1 MKKSMLVGTIAMVSL
16 FSACR
21 DNSSQQ
27 PHDQMHDQM
36 NEGHEHAT
44 VYQCPMKD
52 EGDKTYDQPGNCPK
66 CGMELKKVE

>member
-1 MKKSMLVGTIAMVSL
+1 MKKLIQIGAIAVISL
-16 FSACR
+16 FAACR

-27 PHDQMHDQM
+27 QHDQMH
-36 NEGHEHAT
+36 EGHEHAA

-66 CGMELKKVE
+66 CGMELKEVK